1 MVFSIYSSGFDN
13 DRIDNLPIFLL
24 PDPESDVSAIH
35 LPDPNHIGVDSLAYH
50 PT

>member
-1 MVFSIYSSGFDN
+1 MVFSIHNSGFDN
-13 DRIDNLPIFLL
+13 NHIDDLPIFFL
-24 PDPESDVSAIH
+24 PNPESDISAIH